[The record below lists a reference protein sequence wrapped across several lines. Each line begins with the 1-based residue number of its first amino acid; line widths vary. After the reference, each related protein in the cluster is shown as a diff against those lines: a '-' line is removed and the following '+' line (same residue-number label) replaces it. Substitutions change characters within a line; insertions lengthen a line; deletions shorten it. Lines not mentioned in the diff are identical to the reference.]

1 MRRILKRVLFGK
13 RKNYSYKNNN
23 YQIKNLKDL
32 IFSNNKRLNDL
43 EKQLGN
49 ALRALNLE
57 RIAQSNIIAHKK
69 DAEKYDNQWS

>member
-69 DAEKYDNQWS
+69 DSEKYDNQWS

>member
-32 IFSNNKRLNDL
+32 IFSNNRRLNDL

-49 ALRALNLE
+49 TLRALNLE
-57 RIAQSNIIAHKK
+57 RIAQSNIIANKK
-69 DAEKYDNQWS
+69 DAEKYDNQWN

>member
-23 YQIKNLKDL
+23 YQIKNLRDL
-32 IFSNNKRLNDL
+32 ILSNNKRLNDL

-49 ALRALNLE
+49 TLRALNLE

-69 DAEKYDNQWS
+69 DAEKYDNQWN

>member
-49 ALRALNLE
+49 TLRALNLE
-57 RIAQSNIIAHKK
+57 RIAQSNIIANKK
-69 DAEKYDNQWS
+69 DAEKYDNQWN

>member
-49 ALRALNLE
+49 TLRALNLE

-69 DAEKYDNQWS
+69 DAEKYDNQWN

>member
-49 ALRALNLE
+49 TLRALNLE
-57 RIAQSNIIAHKK
+57 KIAHSNIIAHKK
-69 DAEKYDNQWS
+69 DAEKYEDQWN